1 MSYSPFGITRQRSIK
16 SAKKAHPPLRNAVNQ
31 FAKYVPDVAKLRNEA
46 AKQGRRQKELDARA
60 KTNRMHSASVDLAEA
75 QWAARPAGTRSIAR
89 PKAGPKANDIGRK
102 SGRGYYHPDR
112 IRERALRRDEQWQR
126 QAIRRRS
133 A

>member
-1 MSYSPFGITRQRSIK
+1 MTVFSNILSRAKRGMQMLD
-16 SAKKAHPPLRNAVNQ
+16 AEAQKKAEEAMKKVPKRKPESIDDMMRRGVENA
-31 FAKYVPDVAKLRNEA
+31 PRD
-46 AKQGRRQKELDARA
+46 
-60 KTNRMHSASVDLAEA
+60 KTNRMHSASVDLTEA

-89 PKAGPKANDIGRK
+89 PEAGPKANDIGRK